1 MRRWD
6 VERSVSFLP
15 LLHIDL
21 LAETPELVHRLVSF
35 SPIQD
40 GIVRHHPSH
49 ISADSLSDEAD
60 LCRRVKEA
68 NPVSSQESLRLPPL
82 TMPASAVAS
91 CLTRLPQPLPS
102 TYRIIPINI
111 MRPDRDGASRIGCV
125 DRNGCHGG
133 RCRGSGDSP
142 VFSAASRRPTR
153 HGDASDRQKG
163 RIIRI

>member
-6 VERSVSFLP
+6 VKCPMSFRP
-15 LLHIDL
+15 LLHINL
-21 LAETPELVHRLVSF
+21 LAETPEPVQRLVSF
-35 SPIQD
+35 FPIQD

-49 ISADSLSDEAD
+49 ISADSLSDEAAP
-60 LCRRVKEA
+60 CRRVKES
-68 NPVSSQESLRLPPL
+68 NPVNSQESLRLPPL
-82 TMPASAVAS
+82 TMPASAIAS
-91 CLTRLPQPLPS
+91 CLTRLSQPLPS

-111 MRPDRDGASRIGCV
+111 MRPDRDGASRIGGV
-125 DRNGCHGG
+125 NRNGCHGG

-142 VFSAASRRPTR
+142 VFSAASGRPTR